1 MSDDITTGESG
12 ISNSHGPEIWNPMDH
27 GLHGLPLM
35 VPAFEYNKIKS
46 ELAEANEEI
55 TRYAEGV
62 NIYAE
67 QLAELE
73 EKNNQLQWQINA
85 DSECI
90 ERVTRNGVAAE
101 LKLAESEAGNARL
114 RKALENVLHEYR
126 YCVRFE
132 CGGRWNPDEMARVK
146 SAHSALATNSGE
158 SALEAVREVSE
169 WMEHL
174 RRFLPSSGSF
184 GCEGIDRHE
193 ALTSRLRETFG
204 TGGSEG

>member
-12 ISNSHGPEIWNPMDH
+12 FANSDTPKTDAATVKIEFTDNSNPIDTQ
-27 GLHGLPLM
+27 M
-35 VPAFEYNKIKS
+35 VHAEEKRAIER
-46 ELAEANEEI
+46 ELAEANKEI

-101 LKLAESEAGNARL
+101 LKLAESEAANARL
-114 RKALENVLHEYR
+114 RNALEY
-126 YCVRFE
+126 Y
-132 CGGRWNPDEMARVK
+132 A
-146 SAHSALATNSGE
+146 SAPWCERPGNWSSTDYAKRATDALATNAGK
-158 SALEAVREVSE
+158 SALEAVRGVQKFLGWIVEHAYYDDFGKIDADSE
-169 WMEHL
+169 DIHL
-174 RRFLPSSGSF
+174 P
-184 GCEGIDRHE
+184 C
-193 ALTSRLRETFG
+193 LRETFG
-204 TGGSEG
+204 PGGSEG